1 VLGILELWKLLSIAH
16 ARWLIAAATAT
27 DCLAHLHPGKA
38 QGDSF
43 GVFKCHGNS
52 MCLWSQQVGVE
63 SYSCFLGWEPLK
75 YFKLP
80 ILLGLTLDTSR
91 IDEGRWLQETTV
103 TKVPGITCL
112 HRKVVSS
119 PPCLA
124 SLLLPFHFPFLI
136 DFIAPHSRYMLC
148 HLDLQIQS
156 QTMRLPDYVVSRGTL
171 ILWTVSLT
179 RCMLWHWDSSQ
190 GAMSRSDL
198 SDVRFSLNAGCA
210 IRIYVID
217 FSRVDMTSLRRW

>member
-1 VLGILELWKLLSIAH
+1 
-16 ARWLIAAATAT
+16 
-27 DCLAHLHPGKA
+27 
-38 QGDSF
+38 
-43 GVFKCHGNS
+43 

-217 FSRVDMTSLRRW
+217 FSRGWYDFSPTVVIWLLAGWCDLHKPDAGAMNVSPYFGQKMLVLHYLLFSRDSQLG